1 MFKLNCLICWGERL
15 FFLFLLV
22 VWGRATIFFYFS
34 ALGRCHL
41 QRANSDVK
49 NTLLILTKE
58 NADFLVHYFRKAS
71 SKSAA
76 LENQYFGGDECF
88 DNFCKLVDCEG
99 IIFALKISFGSVE
112 GAIYVPLFFVCS
124 PRIPL

>member
-1 MFKLNCLICWGERL
+1 MLISL
-15 FFLFLLV
+15 F
-22 VWGRATIFFYFS
+22 IIS
-34 ALGRCHL
+34 AKPA
-41 QRANSDVK
+41 ANRQHWK
-49 NTLLILTKE
+49 TNIL
-58 NADFLVHYFRKAS
+58 
-71 SKSAA
+71 
-76 LENQYFGGDECF
+76 GGDECF